1 MKASELRELRGDAL
15 DEKLDVFEKKIFSL
29 RSQAVTEK
37 IENVRAIGNVK
48 RDIARVKTVMK
59 ERQLK
64 GQ

>member
-15 DEKLDVFEKKIFSL
+15 DEKLDMFEKNIFSL

-64 GQ
+64 GE